1 MDNTDRIREML
12 SEIRDAE
19 QRLARLR
26 AELARMVEGKLG
38 ASLVRRELKR
48 GYTNEPYTGQLTSS
62 YLF

>member
-1 MDNTDRIREML
+1 MDNTERI
-12 SEIRDAE
+12 SELLEQIRDAE
-19 QRLARLR
+19 QRLDGLR
-26 AELARMVEGKLG
+26 AKLARMVEGKLG

>member
-1 MDNTDRIREML
+1 MEQV
-12 SEIRDAE
+12 RDAE
-19 QRLARLR
+19 QRLDGLR